1 MQEEVKMKVTDV
13 IVGSC
18 LIFAICSYIVD
29 KNTIKELKIQVE
41 QCDYQIQ
48 QSMLDS
54 VEKIQ
59 AMEKV
64 E

>member
-1 MQEEVKMKVTDV
+1 MKVTDV